1 MEKTKVTSGSG
12 GKGCFSPEQLSFSG
26 SPCGS
31 EILKDRVEKLIHA
44 FNSTMEESQ
53 QRTEILKKTVM
64 REAATLVAKY
74 EEAQAK
80 KMEKVT
86 ERMNTLI
93 ENLGSDLKK
102 METEEEELKKFSSS
116 LGLFFKDMPR

>member
-1 MEKTKVTSGSG
+1 
-12 GKGCFSPEQLSFSG
+12 
-26 SPCGS
+26 
-31 EILKDRVEKLIHA
+31 
-44 FNSTMEESQ
+44 MEESQ
-53 QRTEILKKTVM
+53 QRREILKKTVM

-93 ENLGSDLKK
+93 ENLGSDLEK

-116 LGLFFKDMPR
+116 LGLFLKDMPR

>member
-1 MEKTKVTSGSG
+1 MTS
-12 GKGCFSPEQLSFSG
+12 QLICSH
-26 SPCGS
+26 
-31 EILKDRVEKLIHA
+31 EKLIHA

-53 QRTEILKKTVM
+53 QRREILKKTVM

-93 ENLGSDLKK
+93 ENLGSDLEK

-116 LGLFFKDMPR
+116 LGLFLKDMPR